1 MRCQRAK
8 SIALADHQS
17 LTYSD
22 VSAFVNAGQTLVM
35 TEKDAVKCRAFA
47 DENWWYLPVDAHL
60 SGDRP
65 DVLLDS
71 LISLTR

>member
-1 MRCQRAK
+1 
-8 SIALADHQS
+8 
-17 LTYSD
+17 
-22 VSAFVNAGQTLVM
+22 M

-65 DVLLDS
+65 DVLLNS
-71 LISLTR
+71 LITIVIQYQYMSFLHK